1 MARARW
7 QTEIPEGEEPPRESR
22 AERRRRGEESGAL
35 ARRLLALAE
44 ADLPL
49 AEFPAAVLD
58 ELEEARRI
66 TSAAARR
73 RHERRLAQVLRDVD
87 VEEVTAALSRLDEA
101 RAYEAR
107 HFQRV
112 EQWRARLLE
121 RDEALEELWEVL
133 SSASP
138 TARGGISA
146 LVNEARRERATGK
159 PRGAGRNLF
168 RALRDIFEAEPQ

>member
-7 QTEIPEGEEPPRESR
+7 QTDIPEGEEPPRASR

-35 ARRLLALAE
+35 ARRLLALSE

-49 AEFPAAVLD
+49 GEFPVAVLD
-58 ELEEARRI
+58 ELAEARRI

-87 VEEVTAALSRLDEA
+87 VEEVAAALGRIDEA
-101 RAYEAR
+101 RGQEAR
-107 HFQRV
+107 TFQRV

-121 RDEALEELWEVL
+121 RDAALEELCSVVE
-133 SSASP
+133 ASVTWSP
-138 TARGGISA
+138 QSLAQ
-146 LVNEARRERATGK
+146 LVAEARSEQGTGK
-159 PRGAGRNLF
+159 PRGAGRALF
-168 RALRDIFEAEPQ
+168 RALRELLES